1 MVKGLYVHIPFC
13 RNVCGYCDFV
23 KCRYNPGLAEK
34 YLSVLKMELETIRQ
48 DSFETV
54 YIGGGTPTALNYSQ
68 LKNLLEMLSVFKV
81 NQEYTIEINPESFDE
96 DKARLLKQYG
106 VNRASV
112 GVQSFN
118 EHVLKV
124 MNRQHT
130 NADVER
136 TISLLKENGINN
148 ISIDLI
154 FGLGSQ
160 GLMDVIDD
168 LQKAVNLDITHI
180 SVYDLEIWPNTE
192 FGMKNYQKA
201 DEERCALMYQSI
213 IDYLNSHSY
222 YQYEVSNFALADN
235 YSRHNTLYWQYED
248 YYGVGLGACGKIGD
262 MRYEN
267 THNFVEYLQGQ
278 FRKEVL
284 YQNYE
289 EQLFETIMMGLRM
302 VRGISISDFNQ
313 RYHTDLLSHYQK
325 AVDKNLERNLLVL
338 KDGNI
343 YCSGEGMMVLND
355 ILVDFMMYV

>member
-34 YLSVLKMELETIRQ
+34 YLSVLKMEIDSIRQ

-54 YIGGGTPTALNYSQ
+54 YIGGGTPTALNYAQ
-68 LKNLLEMLSVFKV
+68 LKQLLEMLSVFKV
-81 NQEYTIEINPESFDE
+81 NQEYTIEINPETFDA
-96 DKARLLKQYG
+96 DKAALLKQYG
-106 VNRASV
+106 VNRASI

-118 EHVLKV
+118 SHLLKV
-124 MNRQHT
+124 MNRQHS
-130 NADVER
+130 NVDVIN
-136 TISLLKENGINN
+136 TIDLLKENGIKN
-148 ISIDLI
+148 ISIDLM

-160 GLMDVIDD
+160 SLSDVIDD

-192 FGMKNYQKA
+192 FGMKSYQKA
-201 DEERCALMYQSI
+201 DEERCYMMYSSI

-222 YQYEVSNFALADN
+222 YQYEVSNFALADY
-235 YSRHNTLYWQYED
+235 YSRHNTLYWHYED
-248 YYGVGLGACGKIGD
+248 YYGVGLGACGKIGE

-267 THNFVEYLQGQ
+267 THNFNEYLKGQ

-302 VRGISISDFNQ
+302 IRGINIESFNQ
-313 RYHTDLLSHYQK
+313 RYHTDFLQHYQS
-325 AVDKNLERNLLVL
+325 AVDKNLAKNLLIL

-343 YCSGEGMMVLND
+343 YCSAEGMMVLND